1 MKDLILSIDQGTT
14 STKLMVMDQ
23 KLNLIAEHATPFQQY
38 FPQPGWVEHDANE
51 IWGTVLQGLQVIGG
65 SVPLNRIA
73 AIGITNQRETLC
85 FWNRTTVEPVY
96 RSIVWQDRRTSG
108 RCQDLK
114 NQNLESTIQYKTG
127 LIIDPYF
134 SSSKLEWVLKNV
146 SAIKKLADQGQL
158 AVGTI
163 DCFLLAKLTNGKSYA
178 TEPSNASRTQLF
190 DIENMCWSGE
200 LLKIFGIPEKILPK
214 VQPTFSNFG
223 ATSGVAGLMDGIP
236 ITGMIGDQQSAL
248 LGQSCID
255 AGQAKCTYGTGAF
268 LLMNTG
274 SVLRRSQHRLLT
286 TIAWVE
292 NQTTT
297 YALEGSAF
305 MAGATIQWLRDGL
318 QIIRNSSEIEAL
330 AKEVAT
336 TDGVTFVPAFTG
348 MGAPYWDPNARAMI
362 SGLTRGSNRAH
373 IARAAL
379 EGIAFQNVDLLK
391 AMEQDL
397 GSPLKSLNVDGGA
410 CKNNLLMQIQAD
422 LLGCKIRRPVFT
434 ESTALGAV
442 LAAGL
447 GAKIWTSIS
456 DIQKNWKLDR
466 QFDPAITDI
475 ERQQRLQVWKSEVN
489 RARG

>member
-14 STKLMVMDQ
+14 STKVLVMDQ
-23 KLNLIAEHATPFQQY
+23 KLNLLAEHATPFQQY

-65 SVPLNRIA
+65 LVDLNQVV

-85 FWNRTTVEPVY
+85 FWNRATVEPVY
-96 RSIVWQDRRTSG
+96 RSIVWQDRRTSEC
-108 RCQDLK
+108 CQDLK
-114 NQNLESTIQYKTG
+114 NQNLESMIQHKTG

-146 SAIKKLADQGQL
+146 PSIKKLSDQGLL

-163 DCFLLAKLTNGKSYA
+163 DSFLLAKLTNGKSHA

-190 DIENMCWSGE
+190 DIESIGWSDD
-200 LLKIFGIPEKILPK
+200 LLKVFGIPEQILPK

-223 ATSGVAGLMDGIP
+223 TTLGVAGLRDGIP

-248 LGQSCID
+248 LGQSCVE

-274 SVLRRSQHRLLT
+274 SILRRSQHRLLT

-330 AKEVAT
+330 ANEVAT

-348 MGAPYWDPNARAMI
+348 MGAPYWDPSARALI

-397 GSPLKSLNVDGGA
+397 GSPLKFLNVDGGA

-422 LLGCKIRRPVFT
+422 LLGCQIRRPVFT

-442 LAAGL
+442 FAAGL

-466 QFDPAITDI
+466 QFDPAITEV
-475 ERQQRLQVWKSEVN
+475 ERQKRLVVWKNEVK
-489 RARG
+489 RARQ